1 MKHWLGIIVAM
12 FALPAWSQANLVT
25 NGSFESGVFAPPT
38 NDTQSLPV
46 GSTTMTGWT
55 VLTDLV
61 AWIGPAN
68 PFGLTAPNGGM
79 FLDLTEYQNG
89 SPFSGVQQFIAT
101 VPGSQYTLSFALGTT
116 QAAGLPASV
125 TATVGATS
133 QVFSSSA
140 PGSNVW
146 TVMTL
151 PFTASSASTLIRLQ
165 GTAGQQ
171 YIGLDNVSVTAV
183 PEPPWYVLAGSGLAV
198 MALVSRRRRPD
209 RSAD

>member
-1 MKHWLGIIVAM
+1 MKHWFGVIAALI
-12 FALPAWSQANLVT
+12 ALPAWSQANLVT

-55 VLTDLV
+55 VITDLA
-61 AWIGPAN
+61 AWIGAGN
-68 PFGLTAPNGGM
+68 PFALTAVDGSK

-89 SPFSGVQQFIAT
+89 APFAGVEQFIAT
-101 VPGSQYTLSFALGTT
+101 VPGNAYTLTFALGTT
-116 QAAGLPASV
+116 QAAGLPASI
-125 TATVGATS
+125 TATAGSTT

-140 PGSNVW
+140 AGSNVW
-146 TVMTL
+146 TTMTMS
-151 PFTASSASTLIRLQ
+151 FTATSASSVVRLQ
-165 GTAGQQ
+165 SSAGQQ
-171 YIGLDNVSVTAV
+171 YVGLDNVAVTAV

-198 MALVSRRRRPD
+198 MALVSRRRRLD